1 MHPAPNLTAA
11 PTAAFL
17 DPRDAIAIGD
27 EVRDIRGYFASF
39 HPRYDGHVIEG
50 VERMTKIGFAAAL
63 LALAL
68 LPAAPLPATA
78 ADGIAPA
85 ANSLPEPRD
94 PAIRDQERQALGA
107 FYQAM
112 SGRDWIQRDFWGSQQ
127 PAGKW
132 HGVTTDAD
140 GRVVQLTIY
149 DNNLIGPVS
158 TEVCKLQ
165 RLHTL
170 HLSFNDISGD
180 LPEALGECRTLKN
193 LWLKGN
199 KITGRLPDSIA
210 ILPELEYLDIHA
222 NEMSGPLP
230 AKWDTPKLQKFWAS
244 DNRISGALPEQLL
257 RQPNL
262 EQVVLLN
269 NKLSGPIPTS
279 LSATLASLLLT
290 NNALSGPIPEAF
302 GGLKKLTDLRL
313 NQNQLSGPVPA
324 NLADAA
330 SLQVLRLD
338 HNRLSGAIPPGLAQR
353 LIVFDASHNPDL
365 AAAR

>member
-1 MHPAPNLTAA
+1 MARSGFGTKQTSGQDSLLWLPIHLTCRGLPNTVARCA
-11 PTAAFL
+11 VP
-17 DPRDAIAIGD
+17 G
-27 EVRDIRGYFASF
+27 
-39 HPRYDGHVIEG
+39 
-50 VERMTKIGFAAAL
+50 L

-68 LPAAPLPATA
+68 LLGACPPAAAEGPPKSAQS
-78 ADGIAPA
+78 I
-85 ANSLPEPRD
+85 PEPRD
-94 PAIRDQERQALGA
+94 AALRDQERHALIA
-107 FYQAM
+107 FYNAM

-127 PAGKW
+127 PVGQW
-132 HGVTTDAD
+132 HGVATDAD

-158 TEVCKLQ
+158 SEVCKLQ

-180 LPEALGECRTLKN
+180 LPEALGDCRALRN

-199 KITGRLPDSIA
+199 KITGRLPDSVA
-210 ILPELEYLDIHA
+210 VLPELEYLDIHA

-269 NKLSGPIPTS
+269 NKLSGSIPA
-279 LSATLASLLLT
+279 LPNANLASLLLT
-290 NNALSGPIPEAF
+290 NNALSGPIPEEM
-302 GGLKKLTDLRL
+302 GRLKKLTDLRL
-313 NQNQLSGPVPA
+313 NRNQLSGPIPA
-324 NLADAA
+324 SFADAP

-338 HNRLSGAIPPGLAQR
+338 HNRLTGAIPAGLAKR
-353 LIVFDASHNPDL
+353 LLVFDVSHNPDL
-365 AAAR
+365 QAAR